1 MKSLVLALAAG
12 ALLLSSASLA
22 SAAPPAPG
30 GSAAPPSVAELRAS
44 MLASDSIQLAR
55 VEIEVTTVTDSTGAT
70 HDNLKTKRVAI
81 NQVKGPWMKRFVAN
95 FLPAEKPVSP
105 ELCPTPKPTAG
116 STLPWMV
123 SALWINAH
131 DRGQVYLDFSN
142 DCAFAGLAGR
152 APVGLAIGANVD
164 SVFALFQ
171 QGLFADSALREMKL
185 GAPSMGTP
193 MTSGGTVAPMP
204 PPTPNAAH
212 TQQQVDGE
220 RLRQLPVAQAT
231 LPEPIKKV
239 APVYP
244 EESRAAKEEGRIM
257 VSLVVGVDGKPTE
270 VRAEEGPV
278 ALRKAAMRAV
288 MQWRFKPGTVGGQP
302 APARLEVP
310 IDFKLD
316 AASAPGSKP
325 KR

>member
-1 MKSLVLALAAG
+1 MKSLALALLTG
-12 ALLLSSASLA
+12 ALLLAPASLA
-22 SAAPPAPG
+22 SAAPPPPG

-55 VEIEVTTVTDSTGAT
+55 VEIEVTPVTDSTGAT

-131 DRGQVYLDFSN
+131 DRGQVYVDFSN

-171 QGLFADSALREMKL
+171 QGLFADSVLREMKL

-193 MTSGGTVAPMP
+193 MSSGGTVAPMP
-204 PPTPNAAH
+204 PPAVHQGGTLHQVTPRAL
-212 TQQQVDGE
+212 G
-220 RLRQLPVAQAT
+220 RLPSP
-231 LPEPIKKV
+231 PEPIKKV

-288 MQWRFKPGTVGGQP
+288 MQWRFKPGTIDGQP
-302 APARLEVP
+302 APVRLDVP

-316 AASAPGSKP
+316 AAPAPGSKP
-325 KR
+325 NR

>member
-1 MKSLVLALAAG
+1 MKSLALALLTG
-12 ALLLSSASLA
+12 ALLLAPASLA
-22 SAAPPAPG
+22 SAAPPPPG

-55 VEIEVTTVTDSTGAT
+55 VEIEVTPVTDSTGAT

-152 APVGLAIGANVD
+152 AMRGEVPGC
-164 SVFALFQ
+164 
-171 QGLFADSALREMKL
+171 
-185 GAPSMGTP
+185 
-193 MTSGGTVAPMP
+193 
-204 PPTPNAAH
+204 AA
-212 TQQQVDGE
+212 
-220 RLRQLPVAQAT
+220 
-231 LPEPIKKV
+231 
-239 APVYP
+239 
-244 EESRAAKEEGRIM
+244 
-257 VSLVVGVDGKPTE
+257 SLVSRIW
-270 VRAEEGPV
+270 RAIV
-278 ALRKAAMRAV
+278 
-288 MQWRFKPGTVGGQP
+288 WRSQKV
-302 APARLEVP
+302 
-310 IDFKLD
+310 
-316 AASAPGSKP
+316 
-325 KR
+325 